1 MIEVQDLVKHYSVTK
16 REGGFGN
23 SVRDADDLRRVRGRA
38 LPDWRLGIAA
48 PVIALLGLWL
58 SHRFWQFA
66 LRHYTSASS

>member
-1 MIEVQDLVKHYSVTK
+1 MSPASAASGIL
-16 REGGFGN
+16 
-23 SVRDADDLRRVRGRA
+23 
-38 LPDWRLGIAA
+38 DWRLGLSA